1 MYIEQLRNLDLVGS
15 RLLPAII
22 HLLRL
27 DEGLNKAVKVDL
39 WAVDEFYA
47 SCKWLTLIWGRAFL
61 SKRRL

>member
-27 DEGLNKAVKVDL
+27 DEGLNKAVKVEL
-39 WAVDEFYA
+39 WAVDEFYV
-47 SCKWLTLIWGRAFL
+47 SCKSRILIWGRGLL
-61 SKRRL
+61 SQNRL